1 MRLPEGARARLGK
14 GGVGEI
20 RYSPDGNLLAVANA
34 IGIWIYD
41 AHNFVEL
48 DLLTGHTEGIIS
60 IAFSSDGRTLASSG
74 SDETVR
80 LWDVATG
87 RHKSTLTSHTK
98 WIHSIVFS
106 PDDSIL
112 AGGGRDDSVHVW
124 DPVSGEH
131 KAMLVGHTQAVRAV
145 AFSPDGKTLASGAW
159 DNTVRLWDIATGTQK
174 AVLTG
179 HTFFGENMSGISHV
193 AFSADGHTLASA
205 AFNDNVVRLWD
216 ADTGAEKKILDTGR
230 ISILTFSPD
239 GKTLATGSRDCLLQL
254 WDVTSGERKTV
265 LSGHASGIHTIA
277 FSPDGNTIVSGGGS
291 QLLVWNARTGAQTG
305 EITGHLPN
313 GWRIA
318 FTPDGRTLASIG
330 DRPTVHLWD
339 AANGQHKATLIGARI
354 DDWVSSIA
362 FSPDGSTLAG
372 GSGWHIWLWDVENR
386 HLEAVVK
393 GFTGSS
399 VSGGGIRSIAFTPD
413 GRFLAS
419 ASGHR
424 DMKIQIWYG
433 GRTHKATLTGH
444 KDAITSIAFN
454 PNSRTLASGSWDHTV
469 RLWDI
474 ISETHIITLTR
485 HTDWVNS
492 VAFSPDGRTLA
503 SGSRDTTICLW
514 DAVTGAHKATLM
526 GHIHSVE
533 SVAFSPDGR
542 TLASGGGYDDR
553 TVQLWDV
560 DIGTHKMTL
569 TGHTDSVASVAFSP
583 EGHTLA
589 TGSWDGTVLLWNI
602 TPETAA
608 QHIVEDVNRDGMVD
622 LQDLR
627 FVASRF
633 GQHGSNEADINADG
647 VVNIKDLVLVAG
659 ALGTGDNA
667 PTIMRRQS
675 IEILTAADIRLW
687 LSTAQQIEN
696 TTPAFKRGI
705 ATLEFLL
712 TMLTPKET
720 VLLPNYPNPFNPET
734 WIPYQL
740 SVPADVTLHIYAANG
755 VLVRTFKLGYRPAG
769 IYQSRNRAVYWDGK
783 NETGESVASGVYLY
797 TLSAGRY
804 TATRRMVIRK

>member
-14 GGVGEI
+14 GGIGEV

-41 AHNFVEL
+41 AHSFVEL
-48 DLLTGHTEGIIS
+48 DLLNGHRERITS
-60 IAFSSDGRTLASSG
+60 IAFSPDGRTLASTG

-87 RHKSTLTSHTK
+87 RHKSTLTGHTE
-98 WIHSIVFS
+98 WIRSIAFS
-106 PDDSIL
+106 PDGSIL
-112 AGGGRDDSVHVW
+112 AGGGADDIVYLW

-131 KAMLVGHTQAVRAV
+131 KTMLTGHTQTVSTV
-145 AFSPDGKTLASGAW
+145 GFSPDGKTLASGAW

-174 AVLTG
+174 AVFTE

-193 AFSADGHTLASA
+193 AFSADGRTLASV
-205 AFNDNVVRLWD
+205 AFNGEVVRLSD
-216 ADTGAEKKILDTGR
+216 PDTGAEKKILDTGR
-230 ISILTFSPD
+230 ISSLTFSPD
-239 GKTLATGSRDCLLQL
+239 GNTLATGGRNRLLQL

-265 LSGHASGIHTIA
+265 LSGHAPGIHTIA
-277 FSPDGNTIVSGGGS
+277 FSPDGKTLVSGGGS
-291 QLLVWNARTGAQTG
+291 QLLVWDAGTGVQTG

-339 AANGQHKATLIGARI
+339 VANGQHKATLMGARI

-362 FSPDGSTLAG
+362 FNPDGSTLAG

-399 VSGGGIRSIAFTPD
+399 VSGGGIRSVAFSPD

-419 ASGHR
+419 GSGHR

-444 KDAITSIAFN
+444 KDVITSIAFN
-454 PNSRTLASGSWDHTV
+454 LDSRTLASGSWDRTV

-474 ISETHIITLTR
+474 ISETHIITLTG

-492 VAFSPDGRTLA
+492 VAFSPDGKTLA

-514 DAVTGAHKATLM
+514 DVATGAHKTTLT

-553 TVQLWDV
+553 TVRLWDV
-560 DIGTHKMTL
+560 DTGTHKMTL
-569 TGHTDSVASVAFSP
+569 TGHTNSVLSVAFSP
-583 EGHTLA
+583 DGHTLA
-589 TGSWDGTVLLWNI
+589 TGSSDGTVLLWDI
-602 TPETAA
+602 TPARGA
-608 QHIVEDVNRDGMVD
+608 QHIPEDVNRDGIVNHHD
-622 LQDLR
+622 LVL
-627 FVASRF
+627 VASHF
-633 GQHGSNEADINADG
+633 GQSGVNAADVNNDG
-647 VVNIKDLVLVAG
+647 VVNIVDLVLVAG
-659 ALGTGDNA
+659 ALGTGDSA
-667 PTIMRRQS
+667 PPLMHRQS
-675 IEILTAADIRLW
+675 IETLTAADIRLW
-687 LSTAQQIEN
+687 LSTAQQIDN
-696 TTPAFKRGI
+696 TTPAFRRGI

-712 TMLTPKET
+712 TTLVPKET

-740 SVPADVTLHIYAANG
+740 SVPADVTLHIYAADG
-755 VLVRTFKLGYRPAG
+755 VSVRTFKLGYQAAG
-769 IYQSRNRAVYWDGK
+769 IYQNRSRAVYWDGK
-783 NETGESVASGVYLY
+783 NEMGESVASGVYFY
-797 TLSAGRY
+797 TLSVAGY